1 MADKSYVLVVDDE
14 TEHAEVMS
22 EALARLGFGT
32 EIAHNLPE
40 AQKKLGI
47 RKYDVIVTDLAMD
60 GKRDGLELLKQTRE
74 LDPPPP
80 VILVTAHN
88 DVPTS
93 KEAIKQ
99 GAYDYIVKPL
109 DLDEFRAQVNRAA
122 ETSQLRKQNEILEA
136 RVSESGSFEGIIG
149 RSAAMQDVINRA
161 RRVAQSDLPVLILGE
176 SGTGKELFARAIH
189 EASRRRKNRFV
200 ALNCAAFGESMLE
213 GQLFGHVKGA
223 FTNAIKD
230 HEGVFEHADHG
241 SVFLDEIGD
250 MPSAMQAKL
259 LRVLENGEVVRVGT
273 NTPRRVDVRL
283 VSATNADLAEKMAD
297 KTFREDLYY
306 RIAGITLTIPPLR
319 ERREDIPLLAY
330 AFVKSLAQ
338 KNGRQIDGVSAAANQ
353 ILMSYHW
360 PGNVRQLQKV
370 MESAVVFAQGNMIQP
385 ADLPPEVSPRGGGG
399 GGGSG
404 GVMPVIVPPQPHGPT
419 GSTATP
425 IIDDLA
431 NMTTE
436 ELQIAQIKAA
446 LAKFNGNREQA
457 AKALGM
463 GERTLYRKIKEYG
476 L

>member
-1 MADKSYVLVVDDE
+1 MADSSKSYVLVVDDE
-14 TEHAEVMS
+14 IEHAEVMS
-22 EALARLGFGT
+22 EALSRLGFGT

-74 LDPPPP
+74 LDPVPP

-93 KEAIKQ
+93 KEALKQ

-149 RSAAMQDVINRA
+149 KSAAIQNVIRMA
-161 RRVAQSDLPVLILGE
+161 RQVAQSDLPVLILGE
-176 SGTGKELFARAIH
+176 SGTGKELFAKAIH
-189 EASRRRKNRFV
+189 HASRRHNKNFV

-230 HEGVFEHADHG
+230 HEGVFEHANHG
-241 SVFLDEIGD
+241 TVFLDEIGD
-250 MPSAMQAKL
+250 MPGPMQAKL

-273 NTPRRVDVRL
+273 NTPRRVDVRM
-283 VSATNADLAEKMAD
+283 VSATNADLAEKMAE

-306 RIAGITLTIPPLR
+306 RIAGLTITIPPLR

-338 KNGRQIDGVSAAANQ
+338 KNGRQIDGISPAVNQ
-353 ILMSYHW
+353 LLMNYHW

-370 MESAVVFAQGNMIQP
+370 AESAVVFAQGSTIQP
-385 ADLPPEVSPRGGGG
+385 NDLPPEVRPSGSVSPMTH
-399 GGGSG
+399 S
-404 GVMPVIVPPQPHGPT
+404 MQATVPM
-419 GSTATP
+419 SATATP
-425 IIDDLA
+425 IMDDLA
-431 NMTTE
+431 SMTKD
-436 ELQIAQIKAA
+436 ELLRAQIIAA
-446 LAKFNGNREQA
+446 LAKYSGNREQA
-457 AKALGM
+457 AKSLGM

>member
-1 MADKSYVLVVDDE
+1 MPDSSKPYVLVVDDE

-22 EALARLGFGT
+22 EVLSRLGFGT
-32 EIAHNLPE
+32 EIAHSLSE

-74 LDPPPP
+74 LDPVPP

-93 KEAIKQ
+93 KEALKQ

-136 RVSESGSFEGIIG
+136 KVSDTSSFEGIIG
-149 RSAAMQDVINRA
+149 KSAAIQDVIQRA
-161 RRVAQSDLPVLILGE
+161 RRVAQSDLSVLILGE

-189 EASRRRKNRFV
+189 EASQRRKKHFV

-230 HEGVFEHADHG
+230 HEGVFEHANYG
-241 SVFLDEIGD
+241 TVFLDEIGD
-250 MPSAMQAKL
+250 MPSSMQAKL

-297 KTFREDLYY
+297 KAFREDLYY
-306 RIAGITLTIPPLR
+306 RIAGTTLTIPPLR

-330 AFVKSLAQ
+330 AFLKSLAQ
-338 KNGRQIDGVSAAANQ
+338 KNGRQIDGVSPSANQ
-353 ILMSYHW
+353 MLMNYHW

-370 MESAVVFAQGNMIQP
+370 MESAVVFAQGSTIQP
-385 ADLPPEVSPRGGGG
+385 NDLPPEVRPRGVE
-399 GGGSG
+399 GSG
-404 GVMPVIVPPQPHGPT
+404 ASPAVAHQSPPSVSPV
-419 GSTATP
+419 TATP

-436 ELQIAQIKAA
+436 ELQLAQIKAA
-446 LAKFNGNREQA
+446 LAKYNGNREQA